1 MGRKERARGARAP
14 PGVSTLVESERGETE
29 GGDAGV
35 LQASGA
41 AEFRQVDDRRGLEDL
56 ARRRTRLAAASRVP
70 PEYGDEVVEDQYAVA
85 FAEAVGMYFEEGLAV
100 FSLVALGEKCVGR
113 VTPCLRNRT
122 SGLFSA

>member
-41 AEFRQVDDRRGLEDL
+41 AEFRQVDDRRGLEDPGPEASYQ
-56 ARRRTRLAAASRVP
+56 ARGRQQGPAG
-70 PEYGDEVVEDQYAVA
+70 GDEVVEDQYAVA

-100 FSLVALGEKCVGR
+100 FGLVALGEYVG
-113 VTPCLRNRT
+113 
-122 SGLFSA
+122 G